1 MQIREDINNACTS
14 KTARRFSKKF
24 GAARPTIYEWMAE
37 GLFPRPLKLGPKFA
51 AWPEHEC
58 NAILAARIQ
67 GKSKDEIRALVVEL
81 TEARQRISVEVA
93 G

>member
-1 MQIREDINNACTS
+1 MLALLRQPDV
-14 KTARRFSKKF
+14 SKKF

>member
-1 MQIREDINNACTS
+1 MLALIRQADV
-14 KTARRFSKKF
+14 SKKF
-24 GAARPTIYEWMAE
+24 GASRPTIYEWMAE
-37 GLFPRPLKLGPKFA
+37 GLFTRPLKLGPKFA

-81 TEARQRISVEVA
+81 TAARQHITAQVA
-93 G
+93 

>member
-1 MQIREDINNACTS
+1 MLALIRQADVS
-14 KTARRFSKKF
+14 RKF

-67 GKSKDEIRALVVEL
+67 GKSKDEIRALVIEL